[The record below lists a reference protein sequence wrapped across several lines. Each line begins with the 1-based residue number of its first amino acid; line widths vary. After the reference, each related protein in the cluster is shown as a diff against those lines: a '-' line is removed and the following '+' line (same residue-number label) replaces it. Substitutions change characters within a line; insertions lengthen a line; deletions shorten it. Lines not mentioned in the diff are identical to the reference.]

1 MLLVVVW
8 WECESELLPGR
19 DSPKLLNVAAG
30 HLLNQFGSRILFWFP
45 FVMGRREAGFDY
57 PDICDSPILVSQL
70 PESLLAEILLHKQL
84 VDTGVKTLLKKLL
97 NNYDPPPSFKVYT
110 STALTL

>member
-1 MLLVVVW
+1 
-8 WECESELLPGR
+8 
-19 DSPKLLNVAAG
+19 
-30 HLLNQFGSRILFWFP
+30 
-45 FVMGRREAGFDY
+45 MGRREAVFDY